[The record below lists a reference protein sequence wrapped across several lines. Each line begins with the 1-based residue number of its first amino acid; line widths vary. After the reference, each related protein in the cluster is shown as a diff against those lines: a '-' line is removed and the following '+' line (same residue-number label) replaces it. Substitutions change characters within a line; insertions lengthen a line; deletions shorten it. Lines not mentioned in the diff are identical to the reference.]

1 MADEGLSIA
10 PHRAAAQDARTTDPG
25 ARPTREELGGA
36 ILMRYRHSSRM
47 RWPTV
52 LMAIALA
59 VALPKPVSAQELV
72 TITDVTF
79 ERFGGLTPTGS
90 PQIAVSITCDATGI
104 IGDLSIEAEQR
115 GNLAQTNL
123 DLLDAACTTVPTRYV
138 LQLDCFDCG
147 FRPGP
152 LIVVHAIAKPGD
164 TEFGTGQRIVL
175 RNSPLF

>member
-1 MADEGLSIA
+1 MRYGLSSVGRWSTALLLIA
-10 PHRAAAQDARTTDPG
+10 
-25 ARPTREELGGA
+25 
-36 ILMRYRHSSRM
+36 
-47 RWPTV
+47 V
-52 LMAIALA
+52 A

-79 ERFGGLTPTGS
+79 ERFGGLTPNGS
-90 PQIAVSITCDATGI
+90 PQIVVSITCDETGI
-104 IGDLSIEAEQR
+104 IGDLGIDAEQR

-123 DLLDAACTTVPTRYV
+123 SLLDAACTTVPTRYV

-164 TEFGTGQRIVL
+164 TEFGTGQRIIL
-175 RNSPLF
+175 RKNPLF